1 MNIGANCENKTPN
14 KINKHPNKLF
24 ISKIWSNKIQAAIVA
39 KTPSKEKII
48 ADGAGDI
55 FFCAYI
61 CKTNARPPDKTP
73 AYKIW
78 NFSFR
83 ILDQIKSS
91 KINPIINDKE
101 ATIKVWIAP
110 IVNGRL

>member
-1 MNIGANCENKTPN
+1 MNIGTSWENKTPN
-14 KINKHPNKLF
+14 KMNKHPNKLF

-48 ADGAGDI
+48 ADGAGEI

-61 CKTNARPPDKTP
+61 CNTKARPPDKTP

-78 NFSFR
+78 NFSLSIF
-83 ILDQIKSS
+83 DQIKSS
-91 KINPIINDKE
+91 KMSPITKDKE
-101 ATIKVWIAP
+101 ATIKVCIAP